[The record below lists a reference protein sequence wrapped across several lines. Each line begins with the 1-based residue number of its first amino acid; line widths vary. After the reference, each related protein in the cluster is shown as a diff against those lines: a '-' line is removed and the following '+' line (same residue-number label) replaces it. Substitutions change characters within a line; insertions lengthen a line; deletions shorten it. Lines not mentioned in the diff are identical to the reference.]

1 MNSLPRFRIRSHDGQ
16 PVTLA
21 EQPLA
26 LAPDGALYAVTD
38 PANLMPGLVKVFAPE
53 TWGPLL
59 ADRLNLLRGLRA
71 PATELAWPV
80 ERIFEGNQQAGY
92 WTVLAEKAQPLRP
105 WLDDLMGS
113 DLARRRLRL
122 CQHLARTVADLHA
135 TRCVVATLSPD
146 FLLVRPNGL
155 VQLINLDACQLQNP
169 DGTLLLPAR
178 LSETAYTPPEV
189 AQWLEAPF
197 VLTPAW
203 DYFSLAAI
211 FHEILFQNPGT
222 GPSDRSAVSKKL
234 REAFVNGLGND
245 PAQRPSAAAWVQL
258 LELEINPPPPMPPV
272 IERFS
277 ATPTQL
283 DPGDPVRLEWV
294 AKNVELVRLVGPG
307 APPGGLQPEGDL
319 LLYPANSAAY
329 TLVVDTVEARVDVF
343 VREVPPLP
351 PMPQVLQFDLN
362 PQQVRVGEP
371 VTVRWRTG
379 HAATVTLLGEEAP
392 KNRLAAEGEI
402 RLTLQK
408 PGSHTYALRAENASG
423 TQDARVQ
430 VQVVRP
436 PSRAWVWWLLAVL
449 GGLGWFIGYLLNS
462 GSKAEPEAEKPPAET
477 RREPVQPPRREPRII
492 FTVSPVEI
500 REGETA
506 LLSWQVD
513 NADTLPIRLSG
524 PGAKPFNR
532 TATGR
537 TTTPPTLP
545 PGTHTYELSVGD
557 RSSRVEVVVHG
568 RGETVGAGPEA
579 ENEALP
585 TPAEA
590 RILTFGFRPDDPAP
604 GDAVDLYWKIENAE
618 RAELYG
624 PTGFIDNVPAV
635 GTRTV
640 YPTQNALYR
649 LQAGDARRK
658 IVVNVVARPNS
669 EATFRPFHCES
680 GLWGYSDGE
689 RLVIPCRYEKA
700 GPFINGEARVVLNG
714 ENRVID
720 RQGKLLD

>member
-1 MNSLPRFRIRSHDGQ
+1 MNPLPRFRIRSHDGQ
-16 PVTLA
+16 PVALA

-26 LAPDGALYAVTD
+26 LSPDGALYAVTD
-38 PANLMPGLVKVFAPE
+38 PGNLMPGLVKVFTPE
-53 TWGPLL
+53 TRGALL

-71 PATELAWPV
+71 PTAELAWPV
-80 ERIFEGNQQAGY
+80 ERIFEGTQQAGY
-92 WTVLAEKAQPLRP
+92 WTVLAEKAVPLRP

-122 CQHLARTVADLHA
+122 CQHLARAVADLHA

-146 FLLVRPNGL
+146 YLLVRPNGQI
-155 VQLINLDACQLQNP
+155 QLLNLDAGQLQNP

-178 LSETAYTPPEV
+178 VTETAYAPPEV
-189 AQWLEAPF
+189 VRWLEAPF

-203 DYFSLAAI
+203 DHFSLAAI
-211 FHEILFQNPGT
+211 FHEILFQNPGSDPT
-222 GPSDRSAVSKKL
+222 DRSAVSKKL
-234 REAFVNGLGND
+234 REAFANGLGSD
-245 PAQRPSAAAWVQL
+245 PTQRPSAAEWAEL
-258 LELEINPPPPMPPV
+258 LELEINPPPPVPPV

-307 APPGGLQPEGDL
+307 APPNGLQPEGDL

-329 TLVVDTVEARVDVF
+329 TLVADTAEAHLDVF
-343 VREVPPLP
+343 VRDVPPPPPLP
-351 PMPQVLQFDLN
+351 RVASFELA
-362 PQQVRVGEP
+362 PQQVYAGET
-371 VTVRWRTG
+371 VTLRWRTE
-379 HAATVTLLGEEAP
+379 HAARVHLLGEEAP
-392 KNRLAAEGEI
+392 KNALAAAGET

-408 PGSHTYALRAENASG
+408 PGSHTYALRVENASG
-423 TQDARVQ
+423 TEDARVQ
-430 VQVVRP
+430 VQVLRP

-449 GGLGWFIGYLLNS
+449 GGLAWFIWYLVNS
-462 GSKAEPEAEKPPAET
+462 GSRTEVASEPEEPAVQT
-477 RREPVQPPRREPRII
+477 RPAPAAPPRREPRIV
-492 FTVSPVEI
+492 FTASPVEI
-500 REGETA
+500 REGETV

-545 PGTHTYELSVGD
+545 PGTHAYELTVGE
-557 RSSRVEVVVHG
+557 RPSRVSNRVEIVVHE
-568 RGETVGAGPEA
+568 RGGITSTDTDSESDAAP
-579 ENEALP
+579 P
-585 TPAEA
+585 

-604 GDAVDLYWKIENAE
+604 GDAVELYWKIENAD

-649 LQAGDARRK
+649 LQAGEARRK
-658 IVVNVVARPNS
+658 IIVNVVAR
-669 EATFRPFHCES
+669 E
-680 GLWGYSDGE
+680 
-689 RLVIPCRYEKA
+689 
-700 GPFINGEARVVLNG
+700 
-714 ENRVID
+714 EN
-720 RQGKLLD
+720 